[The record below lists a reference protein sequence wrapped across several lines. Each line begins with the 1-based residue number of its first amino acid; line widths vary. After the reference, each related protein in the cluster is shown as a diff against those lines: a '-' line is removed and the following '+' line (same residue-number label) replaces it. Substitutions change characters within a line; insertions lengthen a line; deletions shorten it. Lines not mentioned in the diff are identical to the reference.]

1 MDQTADV
8 EEEVVI
14 AVIAVAVEVE
24 DETSTTDDLRLPET
38 VAETDS
44 ASLFRD
50 VTLTPTCRLAI
61 AAAAD
66 HPSLHTALV
75 LHLDPQSH
83 HHHLVEAAMS
93 YATDDAN
100 ATPVPQAT
108 QYLPSDA
115 TAEEQED
122 AAVRITVTVLKQ
134 DPFPAAVPVPRAH
147 VPPEETAA
155 AEAPSLVAA
164 VYHRRPATPGA
175 RQTLL
180 SPYLPRD
187 PAAILDAMPAAI
199 LVA

>member
-1 MDQTADV
+1 MGQTADV

-24 DETSTTDDLRLPET
+24 DETSTTDDTRLPET
-38 VAETDS
+38 KTVPETDS
-44 ASLFRD
+44 VSLFLD
-50 VTLTPTCRLAI
+50 VTLTPTCRLVI
-61 AAAAD
+61 VVAAD
-66 HPSLHTALV
+66 HLSLHTALV

-83 HHHLVEAAMS
+83 HHHLVETAMS
-93 YATDDAN
+93 HATDDAN
-100 ATPVPQAT
+100 AAVVPQAT

-115 TAEEQED
+115 TAEERED

-134 DPFPAAVPVPRAH
+134 DPFPAAVPRAH
-147 VPPEETAA
+147 VPPEETA

-164 VYHRRPATPGA
+164 VYHPRPAASGA
-175 RQTLL
+175 RQTLP

-187 PAAILDAMPAAI
+187 PAAHLDAMPAAI

>member
-24 DETSTTDDLRLPET
+24 DETSITDDPRLPET
-38 VAETDS
+38 KTVPETDS
-44 ASLFRD
+44 ASHFRD
-50 VTLTPTCRLAI
+50 VTLTLTCRLAI
-61 AAAAD
+61 VAAAG
-66 HPSLHTALV
+66 HLCLHTALV

-83 HHHLVEAAMS
+83 HHHLVETAMS
-93 YATDDAN
+93 HATDDAN
-100 ATPVPQAT
+100 AALVPQET

-115 TAEEQED
+115 TAEERED

-134 DPFPAAVPVPRAH
+134 DPFPAAVPRAH
-147 VPPEETAA
+147 VPPEEIAD
-155 AEAPSLVAA
+155 EAPSLVAA

-175 RQTLL
+175 SQTLP

-187 PAAILDAMPAAI
+187 PAAHLDAMPAAI

>member
-24 DETSTTDDLRLPET
+24 DETSTTDDIRLPEIKT

-50 VTLTPTCRLAI
+50 VTLTPTCRLVI
-61 AAAAD
+61 VAAAD
-66 HPSLHTALV
+66 HPSLHTVLV

-83 HHHLVEAAMS
+83 HHHLVETAMS
-93 YATDDAN
+93 HATDDAN
-100 ATPVPQAT
+100 AAPVPQAT

-115 TAEEQED
+115 TAEERED

-134 DPFPAAVPVPRAH
+134 DPFPAAVPRAH

-155 AEAPSLVAA
+155 DEAPSLVAA
-164 VYHRRPATPGA
+164 VYHRSPATPGA
-175 RQTLL
+175 RQTLP
-180 SPYLPRD
+180 SPYPPRD
-187 PAAILDAMPAAI
+187 PAAHLDAMPAAI